1 MATPSVVSEE
11 LKQYSILSTHD
22 FYNFYSGGSDFMYMI
37 LQELKKDVY
46 ADNERLV
53 FLDFTEG
60 DNLAHK
66 EFLKFLI
73 ELDIPTFFVLIITN
87 QIKTLKFFKD
97 NDITAIFDNKET
109 VVMPEDK
116 KTFFNLDKACV
127 TPWINVEIRNS
138 GEYSICCEYLRAVD
152 EKPMNVQTHS
162 LSEFINSPQVNLIKK
177 QMLSGE
183 IVPGC
188 SRCFEKEDLGYQS
201 KRLRDNYVYREKKNL
216 IKFNG
221 SNEIISLDI
230 KLGYT
235 CNFAC
240 RICSER
246 SSSLWHSQKNKHIH
260 LFKDF
265 KSSKNLAEWTK
276 NDHSL
281 FWQEIQALPD
291 ITYLQFTGGEP
302 LLIKQQEQILDYYI
316 ENGKSTQINVHYN
329 TNGSIYPAHLF
340 SIAKNFKTIDISFSI
355 DNIGRKFEYERGG
368 VWQEVEKNII
378 RCIENKPENVTLD
391 MYPTISIF
399 NVLSAYE
406 IYAFGKKNGL
416 NVVFNLLSFP
426 SYFSVTELP
435 DNVKTL
441 IRSQLT
447 NIGDQE
453 FVLSILP
460 VLEYMQGTKMSN
472 NMDNF
477 FEEVKKIDLLRK
489 QDFRVTHSNIYD
501 LIKENY
507 HGKTI

>member
-1 MATPSVVSEE
+1 MAKPSDVSKV

-22 FYNFYSGGSDFMYMI
+22 FYNFYSGGSASMYKI
-37 LQELKKDVY
+37 LQELKKDEYV
-46 ADNERLV
+46 DNERLI
-53 FLDFTEG
+53 FLDFTAG

-97 NDITAIFDNKET
+97 NGITAIFDNRDT

-116 KTFFNLDKACV
+116 KTFFNLDKTCV
-127 TPWINVEIRNS
+127 NPWINVEIKNS
-138 GEYSICCEYLRAVD
+138 GEYSVCCEYQRPLD

-162 LSEFINSPQVNLIKK
+162 MAEFINSSQVNLIKK

-183 IVPGC
+183 IAPGC
-188 SRCFEKEDLGYQS
+188 SQCFEKEDLGYQS

-216 IKFNG
+216 IKLDG
-221 SNEIISLDI
+221 SNEIVSLDI

-240 RICSER
+240 RICNES
-246 SSSLWHSQKNKHIH
+246 SSSLWYSQKNKHIH

-265 KSSKNLAEWTK
+265 KSSKNLADWTK

-281 FWQEIQALPD
+281 FWQEIRALPN

-316 ENGKSTQINVHYN
+316 ENGKSTQIDIHYN
-329 TNGSIYPAHLF
+329 TNGSVYPAHLF
-340 SIAKNFKTIDISFSI
+340 SVAKNFKTVGITFSI
-355 DNIGRKFEYERGG
+355 DDISDKFEYQRGG
-368 VWQEVEKNII
+368 VWQEVEKNINI
-378 RCIENKPENVTLD
+378 CIKNKPENVTLD
-391 MYPTISIF
+391 MFPTISIF
-399 NVLSAYE
+399 NILSAYE
-406 IYAFGKKNGL
+406 IYTFGKKNGL

-426 SYFSVTELP
+426 TCFSITELP
-435 DNVKTL
+435 DNVKTS
-441 IRSQLT
+441 IRNQLT
-447 NIGDQE
+447 NIDDQE

-460 VLEYMQGTKMSN
+460 VLEYMESTKIYN
-472 NMDNF
+472 NMDDF
-477 FEEVKKIDLLRK
+477 FEEVEKIDLLRK
-489 QDFRVTHSNIYD
+489 QDFRVTHSKIYN